1 MPLSLS
7 AFLARADAAPLII
20 SHRGDWLSHPEN
32 SLDAITSATARGADM
47 VEIDVQTTRDGHLV
61 LLHDETLDRTTE
73 GSGLL
78 ADHDLDTVTRLRLRE
93 GMGDG
98 SALTEITLPTLGQ
111 ALDTAQDRVMLNID
125 TKTQADLDRVCA
137 EVLARGMG
145 DQVLVKGP
153 VDQPSDMMRF
163 LDAPW
168 WGKIAFMPVMLRVPR
183 GGLIE
188 TVLTTARAMN
198 LRMVEL
204 SFDDEEELRA
214 LSGHLRSEN
223 VWIWTNTLDPVH
235 SLHYRDSS
243 ALEDP
248 KAIWGELLAMGVR
261 AIQTD
266 HSAALARFRGRM

>member
-32 SLDAITSATARGADM
+32 SLGAITSAAARGADM

-61 LLHDETLDRTTE
+61 LLHDETLDRTTG

-78 ADHDLDTVTRLRLRE
+78 ADHDLDTVTKLRLRE

-137 EVLARGMG
+137 EVLARDLG

-153 VDQPSDMMRF
+153 VNQLSDMMRY

-168 WGKIAFMPVMLRVPR
+168 WGKIAFMPVMLQVPR

-214 LSGHLRSEN
+214 LSGLLKSEN

-235 SLHYRDSS
+235 SLHYRDSA

-266 HSAALARFRGRM
+266 HSMALARFRGRM